1 MASVHEMDEQLRH
14 TEPILACTYGVASF
28 FIAVHGSGFRNR
40 IHCMRKLCVMLV
52 ILGLLCAA
60 QAHSE
65 TYFVFREESEEAHAG
80 EWAYPVPLE
89 VLEDPLDVLRL
100 INRENLLDKDYP
112 GQNIDMYKMVKVT
125 APVTKSGL
133 TLRGVV
139 NDALVAMLAGAEAEG
154 VKLYVGSAYRDYRTQ
169 EVIHYNRVKRMGR
182 DDGMAQLAG
191 ASEHQA
197 GLAADVVSWAY
208 RDGFKNSFADTK
220 EGQWL
225 VANCARYGFILR
237 YPADKEDITGVP
249 YESWHMRYVGLEAA
263 EYIMDAG
270 LTLEEFTAEW
280 QEAKQAH
287 EALP

>member
-1 MASVHEMDEQLRH
+1 
-14 TEPILACTYGVASF
+14 
-28 FIAVHGSGFRNR
+28 
-40 IHCMRKLCVMLV
+40 MRKLCLLLVM
-52 ILGLLCAA
+52 LGLLCAT
-60 QAHSE
+60 QALSE
-65 TYFVFREESEEAHAG
+65 TYFVFREAD
-80 EWAYPVPLE
+80 EWAFPVPPD
-89 VLEDPLDVLRL
+89 VLADPMDVLRL

-112 GQNIDMYKMVKVT
+112 DQDIDMYKMVKVT

-133 TLRGVV
+133 TIRAIV

-182 DDGMAQLAG
+182 DDGIAQLAG

-208 RDGFKNSFADTK
+208 RDGFKNSFANTK

-225 VANCARYGFILR
+225 AANCAQYGFILR

-249 YESWHMRYVGLEAA
+249 HESWHVRYVGPEAA
-263 EYIMDAG
+263 KYITEAG
-270 LTLEEFTAEW
+270 LTLEEF
-280 QEAKQAH
+280 
-287 EALP
+287 ALELATLPARPE